1 MAFAFCGPTLVAR
14 NTVGAV
20 VDSYV
25 RSEGGPSMQSPV
37 DILLPEDHAEIA
49 HGYLAVRCDADVE
62 FVGRAMRILGE
73 EPLAWRDLEARPRG
87 IGSWLVEVAYA
98 RVDVADGEP
107 AESGVFRSRP
117 RFYDTE

>member
-1 MAFAFCGPTLVAR
+1 MAR
-14 NTVGAV
+14 NTDGAV

-25 RSEGGPSMQSPV
+25 RSEGGPSMQTPV
-37 DILLPEDHAEIA
+37 DILLPEDPADLA
-49 HGYLAVRCDADVE
+49 HGYLVVRCDADVE
-62 FVGRAMRILGE
+62 FIGRAMHILGA
-73 EPLAWRDLEARPRG
+73 EPLAWRNLEARPRG

-98 RVDVADGEP
+98 RVVVADGEP